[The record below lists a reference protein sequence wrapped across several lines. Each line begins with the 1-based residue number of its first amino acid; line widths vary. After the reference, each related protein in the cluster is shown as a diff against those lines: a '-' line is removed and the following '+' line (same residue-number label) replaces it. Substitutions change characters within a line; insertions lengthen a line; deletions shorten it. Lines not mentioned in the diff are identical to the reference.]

1 MSGSATLAKGGCWLH
16 RSIIYTR
23 YIQLSPIPPPS
34 RIQRRGALLQSTFLG
49 SAPPSQSE
57 HETSGSVSS
66 RTQANAPSAQF
77 NSQLGEASAT
87 SVAWLVWGGPGMGD
101 EPGAPTGTRAPAR
114 PTRNT
119 STYVYTRLHTLLYG
133 ATRKPG
139 STMARHTDTCYERC
153 GCAHTTPHYIS
164 LHLITEYTCS
174 LLCWNPGPPA
184 RKKGVASQGI
194 FTTAE
199 M

>member
-57 HETSGSVSS
+57 HDTSGSVSS

-119 STYVYTRLHTLLYG
+119 STYVYTRLHALLMG
-133 ATRKPG
+133 LRVNQAPPWR
-139 STMARHTDTCYERC
+139 DTQTHVTSD
-153 GCAHTTPHYIS
+153 ADALI
-164 LHLITEYTCS
+164 LHLITSHYTS
-174 LLCWNPGPPA
+174 LRSTPA
-184 RKKGVASQGI
+184 HYFAGILDLPRERKG
-194 FTTAE
+194 
-199 M
+199 